1 MISEKASNNESSEG
15 NREELNDKI
24 SEIEFLKDI
33 QG

>member
-1 MISEKASNNESSEG
+1 MSEKTSNNESSHG
-15 NREELNDKI
+15 NIEEIVDKI